1 MKDSKE
7 HNLEGFGCLGWG
19 LLAIAAAP
27 AILCLSMIP
36 YSGEGDSEMYWSVP
50 LGLALF
56 YAPFFWLFKWAY
68 SRHLKIWSSA
78 ADSLG
83 LLLSR
88 KFGWP
93 GWFYYSLEG
102 EYKGYSIRVY
112 QVSAIKG
119 GSLMYILKCPES
131 LRQRVKDGEIGGV
144 VGTLQG
150 KSRPWYA
157 PPLPDGYEVFVEA
170 VLPPPKSPHSNF
182 LDKWKNFLSLSSL
195 EEEFVEAGDFRFRQI
210 GWFIDI
216 ASAVEQMADLVAR
229 LEDSPLTPPHLPEPP
244 SDE

>member
-19 LLAIAAAP
+19 LLAIATAP

-36 YSGEGDSEMYWSVP
+36 YSGEGDPEMYWSVP

-131 LRQRVKDGEIGGV
+131 LRQRVKDGEIDGV
-144 VGTLQG
+144 VATVQG
-150 KSRPWYA
+150 KPMPWNAYYI
-157 PPLPDGYEVFVEA
+157 PDRHGVFVE
-170 VLPPPKSPHSNF
+170 
-182 LDKWKNFLSLSSL
+182 D
-195 EEEFVEAGDFRFRQI
+195 GDFRLSWT
-210 GWFIDI
+210 GVPPWFCDV
-216 ASAVEQMADLVAR
+216 ASTVEQMADLVAS
-229 LEDSPLTPPHLPEPP
+229 LEHPPSSPTHLPEPP
-244 SDE
+244 PDE

>member
-27 AILCLSMIP
+27 AISCLSMIP

-88 KFGWP
+88 KFGVP
-93 GWFYYSLEG
+93 GWFSYSLEG

-112 QVSAIKG
+112 QMSMIQAKH
-119 GSLMYILKCPES
+119 LMCILKCPES

-157 PPLPDGYEVFVEA
+157 PPLPDGYEVFVKDGE
-170 VLPPPKSPHSNF
+170 V
-182 LDKWKNFLSLSSL
+182 
-195 EEEFVEAGDFRFRQI
+195 DFRFRQI
-210 GWFIDI
+210 GLFLDI

-229 LEDSPLTPPHLPEPP
+229 LEDSPPPHLPEPSP
-244 SDE
+244 DE